1 MKPEERDER
10 LVEMVKEQLDAGVD
24 ALDDLTAAR
33 LRAMR
38 LKAVESAEGGRGWF
52 RFPRWVAVGGL
63 ATAAVAVLAVGLWV
77 TDPPRESTV
86 ATADDIEIVAAQEQ
100 MQFYEDMEFY
110 RWLAAQ
116 ENGG

>member
-10 LVEMVKEQLDAGVD
+10 MVEMVKGHLDASVG
-24 ALDDLTAAR
+24 ALDDRTAAR

-38 LKAVESAEGGRGWF
+38 LKAVESAEGRRGWF
-52 RFPRWVAVGGL
+52 RHPRWFAVGGL
-63 ATAAVAVLAVGLWV
+63 ATVAAVVLAVGLWV
-77 TDPPRESTV
+77 TERPRESTV

-100 MQFYEDMEFY
+100 MQLYEDMEFY

>member
-10 LVEMVKEQLDAGVD
+10 MVKMVKEHLDAGVD

-33 LRAMR
+33 LRAVR
-38 LKAVESAEGGRGWF
+38 LKAVESAEGKRGGL

-63 ATAAVAVLAVGLWV
+63 ATAAAAVLAVGLWV
-77 TDPPRESTV
+77 SGPPRESTV

-100 MQFYEDMEFY
+100 MQFYEDIEFY